1 MGVRDAAGRTIR
13 NAPVALAS
21 TKGISD
27 ASWAL
32 VLRGMIGATTYG
44 TAAAVSKDARYAIAG
59 KTGTAQVFTVAQNAK
74 YNANTVAE
82 RLRDHSWFI
91 AFAPAESPRIAICV
105 LVENGGFGAAAAAPI
120 ARSVMDAYLQDDA
133 PETFTR
139 PAPDGAATK
148 P

>member
-1 MGVRDAAGRTIR
+1 M
-13 NAPVALAS
+13 
-21 TKGISD
+21 
-27 ASWAL
+27 
-32 VLRGMIGATTYG
+32 
-44 TAAAVSKDARYAIAG
+44 
-59 KTGTAQVFTVAQNAK
+59 AQNAR

-105 LVENGGFGAAAAAPI
+105 LVENGGFGATAAAPI

-133 PETFTR
+133 PQAFSR
-139 PAPDGAATK
+139 PDPHEATTK